1 MDEDLPAEGRPPFRS
16 SQLHTAKPAASAERQ
31 GPAKG
36 VSPCGTPGEAVL
48 RISDQTVHGHSNV
61 GRVRLEPIVGK
72 KKKGEKKKKKGG
84 GREAKPRHA
93 TKPEKMTIH
102 KSGWL
107 VG

>member
-72 KKKGEKKKKKGG
+72 KKKGEKKKKKNKSVKLQ
-84 GREAKPRHA
+84 E
-93 TKPEKMTIH
+93 H
-102 KSGWL
+102 KSASI
-107 VG
+107 VRVHTSYN